1 MVQIVKYV
9 LNCRKLFISVLRLDC
24 TKEINEIRRVMKFL
38 KINAKVLL
46 ILCLFSGILFL
57 STGCGDKDKDPDAT
71 QTGASSEK
79 ETDSSEDEDNSTT
92 EGNTSGGS
100 NTTTNGTA
108 STGTTDYTVWVAN
121 TTINTDKSQKSYKV
135 IWGDTLWLISTA
147 WEVPYMEIARFNN
160 IKNPDLIYVDQII
173 YNPLYK

>member
-1 MVQIVKYV
+1 
-9 LNCRKLFISVLRLDC
+9 
-24 TKEINEIRRVMKFL
+24 MKFL

-57 STGCGDKDKDPDAT
+57 STGCGDKDKETNGT
-71 QTGASSEK
+71 QTGTSEK
-79 ETDSSEDEDNSTT
+79 EESKDKDKSESKDETDSSSNTDSNTNNGGT
-92 EGNTSGGS
+92 ATSG
-100 NTTTNGTA
+100 TV
-108 STGTTDYTVWVAN
+108 DYTVWVAN